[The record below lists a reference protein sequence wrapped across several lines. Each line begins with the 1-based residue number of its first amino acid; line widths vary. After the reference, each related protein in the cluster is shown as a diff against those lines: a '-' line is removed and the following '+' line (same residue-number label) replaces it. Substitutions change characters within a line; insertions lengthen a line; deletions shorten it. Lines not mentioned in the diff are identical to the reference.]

1 MSAENDQE
9 KCKIFYDV
17 DRKEFNFNQFLFLYN
32 QSKSHRK
39 VFNFIFF
46 LIAIVLLI
54 LLAENFNDLLKFSLL
69 IMLEIAALVTVKL
82 ERWLMYYQVD
92 EKRMKISK
100 RLIFFGHQF
109 KIFEKNLGEIE
120 GFFKSQFVMAYFI
133 KFKNSNKRAFFQYSE
148 KNSRLD
154 VVKYF
159 TEELEIELK
168 EVVKKTTP
176 CI

>member
-109 KIFEKNLGEIE
+109 KIFEKNLGDI
-120 GFFKSQFVMAYFI
+120 
-133 KFKNSNKRAFFQYSE
+133 
-148 KNSRLD
+148 
-154 VVKYF
+154 
-159 TEELEIELK
+159 
-168 EVVKKTTP
+168 
-176 CI
+176 